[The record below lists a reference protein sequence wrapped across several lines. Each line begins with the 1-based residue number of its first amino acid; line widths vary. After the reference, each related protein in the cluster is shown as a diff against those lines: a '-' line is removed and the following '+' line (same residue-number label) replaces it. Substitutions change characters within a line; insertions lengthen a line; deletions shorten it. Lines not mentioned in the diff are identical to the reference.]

1 MTNHPPLNWQEVALD
16 TVAKRGSGHTPNKK
30 KPEYWNGDIKW
41 ISLKDSDRLDNLY
54 ILDTVERITPAGIAN
69 SSAVLHPAGTVVLS
83 RDAGVGKSAITKEA
97 MAVSQHFMAWQCG
110 PNLDN
115 HFLYHWLQAEKA
127 EFERIAVGSTIKT
140 IGLPYF
146 KHLKIVLPPLAEQ
159 ERIVAVLETWNK
171 AIEKF
176 EHMIA
181 LRKNV
186 KNKLM
191 QCLLTG
197 KIRLSGFHKPWATVK
212 MEDIFEHVRRTTKNT
227 DSVKSYSISSKIGFE
242 TQEEK
247 YSRVM
252 SGSSLKKYTHLLKGE
267 FSYNKGNS
275 LTYPYGC
282 IYVFEETE
290 GLVPFVYISFKNKG
304 TVDSDFYKQYF
315 LHGLLEKQLKA
326 LITSGVRGN
335 GLLNVAVKDFFQC
348 NVPCPTIDEQSA
360 IAKALMV
367 ADKEIYF
374 LERKLELLKQQKT
387 YLLNHLITGRIRTPE
402 TMPIPK
408 S

>member
-1 MTNHPPLNWQEVALD
+1 MTHKIPHDWQELALD

-54 ILDTVERITPAGIAN
+54 ILDTVEKITPAGIAN

-110 PNLDN
+110 ANLNN
-115 HFLYHWLQAEKA
+115 HFLYHWLQSEKH

-146 KHLKIVLPPLAEQ
+146 KHLKIALPPLLEQ
-159 ERIVAVLETWNK
+159 ERIVEVLETWDK
-171 AIEKF
+171 AIKKLE
-176 EHMIA
+176 
-181 LRKNV
+181 RKIDLKKKV
-186 KNKLM
+186 KKR
-191 QCLLTG
+191 LLQSL
-197 KIRLSGFHKPWATVK
+197 LSGKVRLPTFDKPWETVAL
-212 MEDIFEHVRRTTKNT
+212 EDIFERIRRTSENI
-227 DSVKSYSISSKIGFE
+227 DSIKSYSISSKIGFE

-252 SGSSLKKYTHLLKGE
+252 SGSSLKKYTHILKGE
-267 FSYNKGNS
+267 FAYNKGNS

-282 IYVFEETE
+282 IYVFENVE
-290 GLVPFVYISFKNKG
+290 GLVPFVYITFKNKG
-304 TVDSDFYKQYF
+304 KVDSDFYKQYF

-335 GLLNVAVKDFFQC
+335 GLLNIAVEDFFQC
-348 NVPCPTIDEQSA
+348 KVPCPSIKEQKA
-360 IAKALMV
+360 IAKTLST
-367 ADKEIYF
+367 ADKHATL
-374 LERKLELLKQQKT
+374 LESSLAKLKQQKA
-387 YLLNHLITGRIRTPE
+387 YLLNQLISGRIRTPE